1 MISDLVVKDEYGPGN
16 IPKAMFISSI
26 EEFVGEKSIYDIIES
41 IQLLN
46 RKYKLM
52 ENSFKAQQESLVLKI
67 PDIELALE
75 TVIQRQK
82 LLNSDVMKDRFY
94 FPIADNLLAK
104 GTSIPS
110 NSVYLWLGANT
121 ILEYSLEEAIE
132 VLNSNLS
139 TARNTIKIYQ
149 KSLEFIREQI
159 TILEVNTARIHNYG
173 VMIRKFKSETQT
185 NNRSD
190 FK

>member
-1 MISDLVVKDEYGPGN
+1 MISDLVVKDEFGPGN

-26 EEFVGEKSIYDIIES
+26 EEFVGEKSIYNILES

-67 PDIELALE
+67 PDIELAID
-75 TVIQRQK
+75 TITQRQR
-82 LLNSDVMKDRFY
+82 LFNSNIQEDRFY
-94 FPIADNLLAK
+94 FPLADNLLAK
-104 GTSIPS
+104 GTSLPS
-110 NSVYLWLGANT
+110 NNVYLWLGANT
-121 ILEYSLEEAIE
+121 VLEYSLEEAME

-139 TARNTIKIYQ
+139 TAKNTIKIYQ
-149 KSLEFIREQI
+149 KSLDFIREQI

-173 VMIRKFKSETQT
+173 VMIRKSKQG
-185 NNRSD
+185 NAN
-190 FK
+190 